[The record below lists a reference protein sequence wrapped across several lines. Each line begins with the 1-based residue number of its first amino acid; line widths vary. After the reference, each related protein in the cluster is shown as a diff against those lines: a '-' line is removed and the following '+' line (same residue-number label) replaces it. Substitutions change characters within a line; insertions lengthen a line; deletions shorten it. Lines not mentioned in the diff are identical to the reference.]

1 MNLLAISKFTSK
13 HASKIPAFL
22 VLLITGML
30 VLATYMSVR
39 PLYQLALERETTRTH
54 KIVENISRKIDE
66 TILGMKHNLEFTLSN
81 DAFVDDL
88 NKLIKGKPNNALR
101 RIRKVLG
108 NTHISLFD
116 VVSLDGQILTSIGSN
131 QRTGQSIAEWDLFK
145 GYAPPESSGVT
156 IINDKLVMSE
166 LTAIFNESHATGYA
180 ATSIAFDGALADSLA
195 MYFDTNVSIYQGQK
209 LIATTFSED
218 LRSLISSTSEERA
231 VVGNGAERLVINKM
245 ALLTRNGNPVGSIII
260 GTSLKAFDQSI
271 REVITN
277 SLIRLMVPYL
287 FTIFLI
293 TSLSNRIIAG
303 ARHVETLLLKMEK
316 TLVSTKEMSSA
327 GDQLSAAAIAAKRIG
342 EFSSGLT
349 NTRMFLL
356 TQRTDGS
363 TEILNLNDQVSPVA
377 EPALSTIQRLVQLD
391 STQDTIRFYDDNCL
405 IALQWGP
412 ERLGDLLFMGI
423 NGMDLSTEARN
434 SIEMISQTLALSIK
448 NLNYRVNLE
457 KIVEDRTK
465 KLGDTIAEVS
475 RKHRKI
481 SSIMENI
488 KQGIVTIDTNGIIES
503 EFSHHMT
510 ELFALPA
517 EKILGSRIST
527 LFVGNTQENHNKT
540 SVMETVMQTSMGH
553 NYEIWDR
560 NVRTLPTEIAI
571 RSPGATADRILS
583 LEWVPLMGDSGKVE
597 KVMLS
602 IRDLTEQRELQESN
616 AKAMLDK
623 INLEM
628 EMRALRAQTATWSS
642 LSEMASG
649 VAHEINN
656 PLTIITGRAQLLSR
670 LISSKKASQEQSLEH
685 VKKIIVTVE
694 RIAVIIRGLMDF
706 SRNAESDPF
715 QRFNLA
721 SIFHNVKNLCSE
733 KLLVNNI
740 SLSMT
745 APSDLTIECRGVQLE
760 QVLNKLISNA
770 HDAVCDLQEKWIR
783 IEATVVGETVEISV
797 TDSGR
802 GIDTEIADKIMQP
815 FFTTKEV
822 GKGTGLGLSTSKGI
836 VEGHRGNLR
845 LDRPSP
851 NTRFVIEMPINQSE
865 KPLATAEAV
874 KIAG

>member
-13 HASKIPAFL
+13 HASKVPAFL

-30 VLATYMSVR
+30 VLATYMSVH

-54 KIVENISRKIDE
+54 KIMENISKKIDE
-66 TILGMKHNLEFTLSN
+66 TILGMKHSLEFAFTN
-81 DAFVDDL
+81 DAFVDDV
-88 NKLIKGKPNNALR
+88 NKLIEGKPNDALR
-101 RIRKVLG
+101 RIRKILG
-108 NTHISLFD
+108 NTQVSLFD
-116 VVSLDGQILTSIGSN
+116 VASPDGKILTSIGSN

-145 GYAPPESSGVT
+145 GYTPPESSGVT
-156 IINDKLVMSE
+156 LINNKLVMSE
-166 LTAIFNESHATGYA
+166 LTAIFQESHVTGYA
-180 ATSIAFDGALADSLA
+180 ATSVVFDGAFADSLA
-195 MYFDTNVSIYQGQK
+195 MYFDTNVSIYMGQN
-209 LIATTFSED
+209 LVASTFSED
-218 LRSLISSTSEERA
+218 LRSLISSTTTERA
-231 VVGNGAERLVINKM
+231 VVGNGTERLVINKM
-245 ALLTRNGNPVGSIII
+245 ALHTRSGTPVGSIII

-277 SLIRLMVPYL
+277 SLLRLMIPYL

-316 TLVSTKEMSSA
+316 TLVSTKEMSA
-327 GDQLSAAAIAAKRIG
+327 AADHVSAAAIAAKRIG
-342 EFSSGLT
+342 EFSSELA
-349 NTRMFLL
+349 NTGTFLI
-356 TQRTDGS
+356 TQSTDGS
-363 TEILNLNDQVSPVA
+363 TEILNLNEQVSPMI
-377 EPALSTIQRLVQLD
+377 EPALSTIKRLVQRD
-391 STQDTIRFYDDNCL
+391 SPQDTIRLYDGNCL
-405 IALQWGP
+405 IALQWGS
-412 ERLGDLLFMGI
+412 EHLGDLLFMGI
-423 NGMDLSTEARN
+423 KGMDLRTETRN

-465 KLGDTIAEVS
+465 ELGDTIAEVS
-475 RKHRKI
+475 RKHQKI
-481 SSIMENI
+481 RSIMENI
-488 KQGIVTIDTNGIIES
+488 KQGIVTLDSNGIIES
-503 EFSHHMT
+503 EFSHHMS

-517 EKILGSRIST
+517 GQILGSRIST
-527 LFVGNTQENHNKT
+527 LFIGNTRQNHNKILI
-540 SVMETVMQTSMGH
+540 MEAVLQRSMGQ
-553 NYEIWDR
+553 NYGIWER
-560 NVRTLPTEIAI
+560 NVRSLLTEISI
-571 RSPGATADRILS
+571 RSSGATADRILS
-583 LEWVPLMGDSGKVE
+583 LEWVPLMGASGKVE
-597 KVMLS
+597 KVMLC
-602 IRDLTEQRELQESN
+602 IRDLTEQRQLQESN
-616 AKAMLDK
+616 AKVMLDK

-656 PLTIITGRAQLLSR
+656 PLTIITGRAQLLNR
-670 LISSKKASQEQSLEH
+670 LISGNKWSPEQGMEQ
-685 VKKIIVTVE
+685 VKKIIETVE
-694 RIAVIIRGLMDF
+694 RIAIIIRGLMSF

-721 SIFHNVKNLCSE
+721 SIFQSVKNLCSE
-733 KLLVNNI
+733 KLLVNEI

-770 HDAVCDLQEKWIR
+770 HDAVCNLQEKWIR
-783 IEATVVGETVEISV
+783 IEATVVGEIVEISV
-797 TDSGR
+797 IDSGR

-836 VEGHRGNLR
+836 VEGHRGSIT
-845 LDRPSP
+845 LDRASP

-865 KPLATAEAV
+865 TPLATPEAV
-874 KIAG
+874 RFAG